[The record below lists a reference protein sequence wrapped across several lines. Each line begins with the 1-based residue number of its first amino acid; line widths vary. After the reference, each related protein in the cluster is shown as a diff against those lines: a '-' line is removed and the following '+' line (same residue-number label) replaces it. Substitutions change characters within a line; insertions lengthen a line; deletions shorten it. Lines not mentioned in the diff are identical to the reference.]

1 MKSEKFATALV
12 VFVVLS
18 GSGAMAQDDKGVDGV
33 TGATQVQH
41 SGQFSGQ
48 RFQALQQSQRSEALP
63 TTGRLKIGGYGEAV
77 MTRNFY
83 SQSFNRY
90 KKPENYKDDGS
101 HGRFDLPHVCLNI
114 GYDFGKGWTMGSEI
128 EFEHGG
134 NGTAVE
140 IEAEE
145 AGEYEAEV
153 EKGGEVNIE
162 QFWINKEFFQGM
174 FNVKTGEI
182 IVPVG
187 YSNAFHEPNQFFTVY
202 RPEGEATIMPN
213 TWHQVG
219 LSLWGKVKNWRYEAQ
234 FLSGLNS
241 ESFTAE
247 DFVHYGATSPYE
259 FKVANNYAGAARVD
273 YYAGGAAARSGA
285 NPRLTPQAP
294 WLRVGLSGY
303 YGYTFRNT
311 LRTPGAKYDD
321 VTGALGIVALDFT
334 LNRWNWIVRG
344 NIDYAHF
351 SDADAISAYNQANWT
366 HHKYQ
371 DGNPHHYSNIGS
383 HALAYAVE
391 AGYDVLSWN
400 RSGRRL
406 RASQSPQRPQRSE
419 ALPTTTSL
427 QRSEALPTTFRE
439 KLWVFGRFEH
449 YNTMASGTYKEMYKY
464 TKKYRAVVG
473 VNYQPVKQITIK
485 GEYSYRFFEKPNN
498 NGLASDSPLYK
509 QPYNNEPSVS
519 VGVTYTGWFL

>member
-1 MKSEKFATALV
+1 MKESVVTAL
-12 VFVVLS
+12 LALM
-18 GSGAMAQDDKGVDGV
+18 GLGAMAQDADVDAT
-33 TGATQVQH
+33 TGAT
-41 SGQFSGQ
+41 
-48 RFQALQQSQRSEALP
+48 RQATKTDKVTDALS
-63 TTGRLKIGGYGEAV
+63 RLHIGGYGEAV

-90 KKPENYKDDGS
+90 KAPENYANDKS
-101 HGRFDLPHVCLNI
+101 HGRFDLPHVCLNL

-162 QFWINKEFFQGM
+162 QFWVNKAFAGGK
-174 FNVKTGEI
+174 FNIKAGEI

-187 YSNAFHEPNQFFTVY
+187 YSNAYHEPNQFFTFY

-219 LSLWGKVKNWRYEAQ
+219 LSLWGRLKEWRYEAQ

-247 DFVHYGATSPYE
+247 SFVHYGATSPYE
-259 FKVANNYAGAARVD
+259 FKVANNYAGAVRID
-273 YYAGGAAARSGA
+273 NYTIKG
-285 NPRLTPQAP
+285 
-294 WLRVGLSGY
+294 LRVGVSGY

-311 LRTPGAKYDD
+311 LRTPGSQYDD

-344 NIDYAHF
+344 NVDYAHF
-351 SDADAISAYNQANWT
+351 ADADAISAYNQANWT

-383 HALAYAVE
+383 NAVAYAIE
-391 AGYDVLSWN
+391 AGYDVLA
-400 RSGRRL
+400 GIAL
-406 RASQSPQRPQRSE
+406 MKSE
-419 ALPTTTSL
+419 KRKENSD
-427 QRSEALPTTFRE
+427 
-439 KLWVFGRFEH
+439 KLFVFGRFEH
-449 YNTMASGTYKEMYKY
+449 YNTMASGTYESMYKY
-464 TKKYRAVVG
+464 TKKYRTVVG
-473 VNYQPVKQITIK
+473 VNYQPVKQVTIK

-498 NGLASDSPLYK
+498 NGLTSDSPLYK

-519 VGVTYTGWFL
+519 IGVTYTGWFL

>member
-1 MKSEKFATALV
+1 MITFLNMGKSKMGVRTACTVIITLSSSF
-12 VFVVLS
+12 FVLHS
-18 GSGAMAQDDKGVDGV
+18 ASAQDVDAI
-33 TGATQVQH
+33 TGATKQTAKAEEQ
-41 SGQFSGQ
+41 
-48 RFQALQQSQRSEALP
+48 
-63 TTGRLKIGGYGEAV
+63 TGTLSRLHIGGYGEAM

-90 KKPENYKDDGS
+90 KSPENYANDKS
-101 HGRFDLPHVCLNI
+101 HGRFDLPHVSLNL

-162 QFWINKEFFQGM
+162 QFWINKEFANGK
-174 FNVKTGEI
+174 FNIKAGEI

-187 YSNAFHEPNQFFTVY
+187 YSNAHHEPNQFFTVY

-219 LSLWGKVKNWRYEAQ
+219 LSLWGKLKDWRYEAQ

-247 DFVHYGATSPYE
+247 SFVHYGATSPYE
-259 FKVANNYAGAARVD
+259 FKVANNYAGAVRIDNYSVK
-273 YYAGGAAARSGA
+273 G
-285 NPRLTPQAP
+285 
-294 WLRVGLSGY
+294 LRIGLSGY

-311 LRTPGAKYDD
+311 LRTPGQKYDD
-321 VTGALGIVALDFT
+321 VTGALGIVALDFS

-344 NIDYAHF
+344 NVDYAHF
-351 SDADAISAYNQANWT
+351 SDADEISAYNQANWT

-383 HALAYAVE
+383 HAVAYAIE
-391 AGYDVLSWN
+391 AGYNILS
-400 RSGRRL
+400 L
-406 RASQSPQRPQRSE
+406 TQHPTPITHHPSPNTHHPS
-419 ALPTTTSL
+419 PTL
-427 QRSEALPTTFRE
+427 F
-439 KLWVFGRFEH
+439 VFGRFEH
-449 YNTMASGTYKEMYKY
+449 YNTMASGTYASMYKY
-464 TKKYRAVVG
+464 TKKYRCAFG
-473 VNYQPVKQITIK
+473 VNYSPVKQITIK
-485 GEYSYRFFEKPNN
+485 GEYSYRFFEKPDN
-498 NGLASDSPLYK
+498 NGLASDSPLYM

-519 VGVTYTGWFL
+519 IGVTYSGWFL

>member
-1 MKSEKFATALV
+1 
-12 VFVVLS
+12 
-18 GSGAMAQDDKGVDGV
+18 MAQETDVDAT
-33 TGATQVQH
+33 TGATRQVTKKDKVTD
-41 SGQFSGQ
+41 
-48 RFQALQQSQRSEALP
+48 ALS
-63 TTGRLKIGGYGEAV
+63 RLHIGGYGEAV
-77 MTRNFY
+77 LTRNFY

-90 KKPENYKDDGS
+90 KAPENYANDKS
-101 HGRFDLPHVCLNI
+101 HGRFDLPHICLNL

-162 QFWINKEFFQGM
+162 QFWINKEFAGGQL
-174 FNVKTGEI
+174 NVKVGEI

-187 YSNAFHEPNQFFTVY
+187 YSNAYHEPNQFFTVY
-202 RPEGEATIMPN
+202 RPEDEATIMPN

-219 LSLWGKVKNWRYEAQ
+219 VSLWGRLKSWRYEAQ

-247 DFVHYGATSPYE
+247 NFVHYGATSPYE
-259 FKVANNYAGAARVD
+259 FKVANNYAGA
-273 YYAGGAAARSGA
+273 
-285 NPRLTPQAP
+285 
-294 WLRVGLSGY
+294 LRIDNYSVKGLRIGLSGY

-311 LRTPGAKYDD
+311 LRTPGSQYDD

-344 NIDYAHF
+344 NVDYAHF
-351 SDADAISAYNQANWT
+351 ADADAISAYNQANWT

-383 HALAYAVE
+383 NAVAYALE
-391 AGYDVLSWN
+391 AGYNVMAL
-400 RSGRRL
+400 L
-406 RASQSPQRPQRSE
+406 RCRQASP
-419 ALPTTTSL
+419 A
-427 QRSEALPTTFRE
+427 E
-439 KLWVFGRFEH
+439 KLFLFGRFEH
-449 YNTMASGTYKEMYKY
+449 YNTMASGTYESMYKY
-464 TKKYRAVVG
+464 TKKYRCAFG
-473 VNYQPVKQITIK
+473 VNYQPVKQVTIK

-498 NGLASDSPLYK
+498 NGLTSDSPLYK
-509 QPYNNEPSVS
+509 QPYNNEPSIS
-519 VGVTYTGWFL
+519 LGVTYTGWFL

>member
-1 MKSEKFATALV
+1 MSLAMLSLSAMSQESVDAT
-12 VFVVLS
+12 
-18 GSGAMAQDDKGVDGV
+18 
-33 TGATQVQH
+33 TGATRQLMKKEKK
-41 SGQFSGQ
+41 SDEPS
-48 RFQALQQSQRSEALP
+48 
-63 TTGRLKIGGYGEAV
+63 RLSIGGYGEAV

-90 KKPENYKDDGS
+90 KKPENYKDDAS
-101 HGRFDLPHVCLNI
+101 HGRFDLPHVCLNL

-162 QFWINKEFFQGM
+162 QFWVNKEFMGGKL
-174 FNVKTGEI
+174 NIKAGEI

-187 YSNAFHEPNQFFTVY
+187 YSNAHHEPNQFFTVY

-219 LSLWGKVKNWRYEAQ
+219 LSLWGRVKNWRYEAQ
-234 FLSGLNS
+234 LLSGLNS

-247 DFVHYGATSPYE
+247 NFVHYGATSPYE
-259 FKVANNYAGAARVD
+259 FKVANNYAGAVRID
-273 YYAGGAAARSGA
+273 NHSIKG
-285 NPRLTPQAP
+285 
-294 WLRVGLSGY
+294 LRIGLSGY

-311 LRTPGAKYDD
+311 LRTPGTKYDG

-351 SDADAISAYNQANWT
+351 SDADAISSYNQVNWT

-391 AGYDVLSWN
+391 AGYNVF
-400 RSGRRL
+400 
-406 RASQSPQRPQRSE
+406 SQIPK
-419 ALPTTTSL
+419 LKN
-427 QRSEALPTTFRE
+427 E

-464 TKKYRAVVG
+464 TKKYRTVVG
-473 VNYQPVKQITIK
+473 LNYQPVKQVTIK

-519 VGVTYTGWFL
+519 IGVTYTGWFL

>member
-1 MKSEKFATALV
+1 MKRAVIILFTIHFSLFTA
-12 VFVVLS
+12 S
-18 GSGAMAQDDKGVDGV
+18 AQDVDAM
-33 TGATQVQH
+33 TGATQ
-41 SGQFSGQ
+41 
-48 RFQALQQSQRSEALP
+48 QAEKTEKKTDILS
-63 TTGRLKIGGYGEAV
+63 RLHIGGYGEAV

-90 KKPENYKDDGS
+90 KKPELYTDDKS
-101 HGRFDLPHVCLNI
+101 HGRFDLPHVVLNL
-114 GYDFGKGWTMGSEI
+114 GYDFGKGWTLGSEI

-145 AGEYEAEV
+145 TGEYEAEV
-153 EKGGEVNIE
+153 EKGGEVNID
-162 QFWINKEFFQGM
+162 QFWINKAFAGGK
-174 FNVKTGEI
+174 FNIKAGEI

-187 YSNAFHEPNQFFTVY
+187 YSNAHHEPNQFFTVY

-219 LSLWGKVKNWRYEAQ
+219 LSLWGQLKDWRYEAQ
-234 FLSGLNS
+234 LLSGLNS

-247 DFVHYGATSPYE
+247 NFVHYGATSPYE
-259 FKVANNYAGAARVD
+259 FKVANNYAGAVRIDNYSVK
-273 YYAGGAAARSGA
+273 G
-285 NPRLTPQAP
+285 
-294 WLRVGLSGY
+294 LRVGLSGY

-311 LRTPGAKYDD
+311 LRTPGSKYDD
-321 VTGALGIVALDFT
+321 VTGALGIVALDFS

-351 SDADAISAYNQANWT
+351 SDADEISAYNQANWT

-383 HALAYAVE
+383 NAVAYAIE
-391 AGYDVLSWN
+391 AGYNVFSQIP
-400 RSGRRL
+400 RL
-406 RASQSPQRPQRSE
+406 KD
-419 ALPTTTSL
+419 
-427 QRSEALPTTFRE
+427 E
-439 KLWVFGRFEH
+439 KLFVFGRYEH
-449 YNTMASGTYKEMYKY
+449 YNTMASGTYKSLYQY
-464 TKKYRAVVG
+464 TKKYRCAFG
-473 VNYQPVKQITIK
+473 VNYSPMKQITIK

-519 VGVTYTGWFL
+519 IGVTYSGWFL

>member
-1 MKSEKFATALV
+1 MAMAAV
-12 VFVVLS
+12 C
-18 GSGAMAQDDKGVDGV
+18 AMAQKENNDVDAT
-33 TGATQVQH
+33 TGATK
-41 SGQFSGQ
+41 
-48 RFQALQQSQRSEALP
+48 QAAP
-63 TTGRLKIGGYGEAV
+63 TRLTIGGYGEAV
-77 MTRNFY
+77 MTHNFF

-90 KKPENYKDDGS
+90 KKPEIYKDDAS

-114 GYDFGKGWTMGSEI
+114 GYDFGKGWTIGSEI

-162 QFWINKEFFQGM
+162 QFWINKEFAGGK
-174 FNVKTGEI
+174 FNVKAGEI

-187 YSNAFHEPNQFFTVY
+187 YTNAHHEPNQFFTVY

-219 LSLWGKVKNWRYEAQ
+219 VSLWGRLKDWRYEIQ

-247 DFVHYGATSPYE
+247 NFVHYGATSPYE
-259 FKVANNYAGAARVD
+259 FKVANNYAGTVRID
-273 YYAGGAAARSGA
+273 NYSIKG
-285 NPRLTPQAP
+285 LC
-294 WLRVGLSGY
+294 VGLSGY

-344 NIDYAHF
+344 NIDYAHL

-383 HALAYAVE
+383 HALAYAIE
-391 AGYDVLSWN
+391 AGYSLP
-400 RSGRRL
+400 L
-406 RASQSPQRPQRSE
+406 PPSQGVGSS
-419 ALPTTTSL
+419 
-427 QRSEALPTTFRE
+427 
-439 KLWVFGRFEH
+439 KLIVFGRFEH
-449 YNTMASGTYKEMYKY
+449 YNTMASGTYAPMYKY
-464 TKKYRAVVG
+464 TKKYRWAVG
-473 VNYQPVKQITIK
+473 VNYSPVKQITIK

-509 QPYNNEPSVS
+509 QPYNNEPSVNI
-519 VGVTYTGWFL
+519 GVTYTGWFL

>member
-1 MKSEKFATALV
+1 M
-12 VFVVLS
+12 VLS
-18 GSGAMAQDDKGVDGV
+18 AMSAMAQEDKGVDAI
-33 TGATQVQH
+33 TGATQKQH
-41 SGQFSGQ
+41 SQPSQ
-48 RFQALQQSQRSEALP
+48 SSQPSQRLH
-63 TTGRLKIGGYGEAV
+63 IGGYGEAV

-90 KKPENYKDDGS
+90 KKPENYKDDGG

-114 GYDFGKGWTMGSEI
+114 GYDFGNGWTMGSEI

-174 FNVKTGEI
+174 FNVKAGEI

-202 RPEGEATIMPN
+202 RPEGEAAIMPN

-219 LSLWGKVKNWRYEAQ
+219 LSLWGRVKNWRYEAQ

-285 NPRLTPQAP
+285 NPRQTPQAP

-334 LNRWNWIVRG
+334 LNRWNWIIRG

-391 AGYDVLSWN
+391 AGFN
-400 RSGRRL
+400 I
-406 RASQSPQRPQRSE
+406 ASLFSPQTTKRPIPQ
-419 ALPTTTSL
+419 TT
-427 QRSEALPTTFRE
+427 

-519 VGVTYTGWFL
+519 VGVTYCGWFL

>member
-1 MKSEKFATALV
+1 MKAAILAT
-12 VFVVLS
+12 VLTLS
-18 GSGAMAQDDKGVDGV
+18 SLCSRAQDVDAT
-33 TGATQVQH
+33 TGATRQVT
-41 SGQFSGQ
+41 SS
-48 RFQALQQSQRSEALP
+48 
-63 TTGRLKIGGYGEAV
+63 RLTIGGYGEAV

-90 KKPENYKDDGS
+90 KSPENYADDKS
-101 HGRFDLPHVCLNI
+101 HGRFDLPHVCVNL

-162 QFWINKEFFQGM
+162 QFWINKEFMGGKL
-174 FNVKTGEI
+174 NIKAGEI

-187 YSNAFHEPNQFFTVY
+187 YSNAHHEPNQFFTVY

-219 LSLWGKVKNWRYEAQ
+219 LSLWGKLKNWRYEAQ
-234 FLSGLNS
+234 LLSGLNS

-247 DFVHYGATSPYE
+247 NFVHYGATSPYE
-259 FKVANNYAGAARVD
+259 FKVANNYAGAMRID
-273 YYAGGAAARSGA
+273 YYALSGNRRA
-285 NPRLTPQAP
+285 Q

-311 LRTPGAKYDD
+311 LRTPGNKYDD
-321 VTGALGIVALDFT
+321 VTGALGIVALDFS
-334 LNRWNWIVRG
+334 LNRCNWIVRG
-344 NIDYAHF
+344 NVDYAHF
-351 SDADAISAYNQANWT
+351 SDADEISAYNQANWT

-383 HALAYAVE
+383 HAVAYAIE
-391 AGYDVLSWN
+391 AGYDVLA
-400 RSGRRL
+400 GL
-406 RASQSPQRPQRSE
+406 
-419 ALPTTTSL
+419 ALMNKGKSKKVD
-427 QRSEALPTTFRE
+427 E
-439 KLWVFGRFEH
+439 KCYVFGRFEH
-449 YNTMASGTYKEMYKY
+449 YNTMASGTYASMYKY
-464 TKKYRAVVG
+464 TKKYRMAFG
-473 VNYQPVKQITIK
+473 VNYQPVKQVTIK
-485 GEYSYRFFEKPNN
+485 GEYSYRFFEKPDNH
-498 NGLASDSPLYK
+498 GLNSDSPLYK
-509 QPYNNEPSVS
+509 APYNNEPSIS
-519 VGVTYTGWFL
+519 IGVTYTGWLM

>member
-1 MKSEKFATALV
+1 MKESILTALLT
-12 VFVVLS
+12 VLS
-18 GSGAMAQDDKGVDGV
+18 LGAMAQTPGNEEGGTRNVEVDGM
-33 TGATQVQH
+33 TGATRQV
-41 SGQFSGQ
+41 SG
-48 RFQALQQSQRSEALP
+48 SQKGE
-63 TTGRLKIGGYGEAV
+63 TTSKLTIGGYGEAV

-90 KKPENYKDDGS
+90 KKPENYRDDAS
-101 HGRFDLPHVCLNI
+101 HGRFDLPHVCLNL

-162 QFWINKEFFQGM
+162 QFWINKAFADGK
-174 FNVKTGEI
+174 FNVKAGEI

-187 YSNAFHEPNQFFTVY
+187 FSNAYHEPNQFFTVY

-219 LSLWGKVKNWRYEAQ
+219 LSLWGRLKNWRYEAQ
-234 FLSGLNS
+234 LLSGLNS

-247 DFVHYGATSPYE
+247 NFVHYGATSPYE
-259 FKVANNYAGAARVD
+259 FKVANNYAGAARIDNYSIKGV
-273 YYAGGAAARSGA
+273 RI
-285 NPRLTPQAP
+285 
-294 WLRVGLSGY
+294 GLSGY

-311 LRTPGAKYDD
+311 LRTPGAKYDG

-351 SDADAISAYNQANWT
+351 SDADEISAYNQANWT

-383 HALAYAVE
+383 HALAYALE
-391 AGYDVLSWN
+391 AGYNVF
-400 RSGRRL
+400 
-406 RASQSPQRPQRSE
+406 SQIPK
-419 ALPTTTSL
+419 LKD
-427 QRSEALPTTFRE
+427 E

-449 YNTMASGTYKEMYKY
+449 YNTMASGTYASMYKY
-464 TKKYRAVVG
+464 TKKYRTAFG

-485 GEYSYRFFEKPNN
+485 GEYSYRFFEKPDN

-519 VGVTYTGWFL
+519 IGVTYTGWFL

>member
-1 MKSEKFATALV
+1 MESRKIVIALTALLA
-12 VFVVLS
+12 LS
-18 GSGAMAQDDKGVDGV
+18 EVSAIAQEAEVDAT
-33 TGATQVQH
+33 TGAT
-41 SGQFSGQ
+41 
-48 RFQALQQSQRSEALP
+48 RQASTTKTEKVADALS
-63 TTGRLKIGGYGEAV
+63 RLHIGGYGEAV

-90 KKPENYKDDGS
+90 KKPELYANDKS
-101 HGRFDLPHVCLNI
+101 HGRFDLPHVCLNL
-114 GYDFGKGWTMGSEI
+114 GYDFGKGWTLGSEI

-162 QFWINKEFFQGM
+162 QFWINKAFAGGK
-174 FNVKTGEI
+174 FNIEAGEI

-187 YSNAFHEPNQFFTVY
+187 YSNAHHEPNQFFTVY

-213 TWHQVG
+213 TWHQLGV
-219 LSLWGKVKNWRYEAQ
+219 SLWGRVKDWRYEVQ
-234 FLSGLNS
+234 LLSGLNS

-247 DFVHYGATSPYE
+247 NFVHYGATSPYE
-259 FKVANNYAGAARVD
+259 FKVANNYAGAVRVD
-273 YYAGGAAARSGA
+273 NYSIKG
-285 NPRLTPQAP
+285 
-294 WLRVGLSGY
+294 LRVGVSGY

-321 VTGALGIVALDFT
+321 VTGALGIVAVDFT
-334 LNRWNWIVRG
+334 LSRWNWIVRG

-383 HALAYAVE
+383 HALAYAIE
-391 AGYDVLSWN
+391 AGYCLNLGS
-400 RSGRRL
+400 SLTPGP
-406 RASQSPQRPQRSE
+406 SPKGEGS
-419 ALPTTTSL
+419 S
-427 QRSEALPTTFRE
+427 
-439 KLWVFGRFEH
+439 KLIVFGRFEH

-464 TKKYRAVVG
+464 TKKYRCAFG
-473 VNYQPVKQITIK
+473 VNYQPVKQITLK

-498 NGLASDSPLYK
+498 NGLAEDSPLYK

-519 VGVTYTGWFL
+519 IGITYTGWFL

>member
-1 MKSEKFATALV
+1 MLFIENHFVLDYMFLKQHGMALHTNFTIFRYCSLLKNGVILHPLSRSFLTHYYIIYMKPVLLIALLA
-12 VFVVLS
+12 LS
-18 GSGAMAQDDKGVDGV
+18 SCCAMAQGTENNSVDAV
-33 TGATQVQH
+33 TGATRQIKKTE
-41 SGQFSGQ
+41 
-48 RFQALQQSQRSEALP
+48 QSRDSLS
-63 TTGRLKIGGYGEAV
+63 RLYIGGYGEAV
-77 MTRNFY
+77 MTRNFF

-90 KKPENYKDDGS
+90 KKPENYANDKS

-114 GYDFGKGWTMGSEI
+114 GYDFGKGWTMGAEV

-162 QFWINKEFFQGM
+162 QFWINKEFLKGK
-174 FNVKTGEI
+174 FNVKAGEI
-182 IVPVG
+182 IIPVG
-187 YSNAFHEPNQFFTVY
+187 YSNAYHEPNQFFTVY

-219 LSLWGKVKNWRYEAQ
+219 LSLWGRLKNWRYEVQ
-234 FLSGLNS
+234 LLSGLNS

-247 DFVHYGATSPYE
+247 NFVHYGATSPYE
-259 FKVANNYAGAARVD
+259 FKVANNYAGAMRID
-273 YYAGGAAARSGA
+273 NYSIKG
-285 NPRLTPQAP
+285 
-294 WLRVGLSGY
+294 LRIGLSGY
-303 YGYTFRNT
+303 YGYSFRNT
-311 LRTPGAKYDD
+311 LRTPGSKYDD
-321 VTGALGIVALDFT
+321 VTGALGIIALDLT

-351 SDADAISAYNQANWT
+351 SDADEISAYNQANWT

-383 HALAYAVE
+383 NAVAYAIE
-391 AGYDVLSWN
+391 AGYNLFSQMAK
-400 RSGRRL
+400 L
-406 RASQSPQRPQRSE
+406 RQKN
-419 ALPTTTSL
+419 
-427 QRSEALPTTFRE
+427 E
-439 KLWVFGRFEH
+439 KLFVFGRFEH
-449 YNTMASGTYKEMYKY
+449 YNTMASGTYKSMYEY
-464 TKKYRAVVG
+464 TKKYRCAFG
-473 VNYQPVKQITIK
+473 LNYVPVKQITIK

-498 NGLASDSPLYK
+498 NGLTSDSPLYK

-519 VGVTYTGWFL
+519 LGITYCGRLL

>member
-1 MKSEKFATALV
+1 MKRAVIILFTIHFSLFTA
-12 VFVVLS
+12 S
-18 GSGAMAQDDKGVDGV
+18 AQDVDAM
-33 TGATQVQH
+33 TGATQ
-41 SGQFSGQ
+41 
-48 RFQALQQSQRSEALP
+48 QAEKTEKKTEKTDILS
-63 TTGRLKIGGYGEAV
+63 RLHIGGYGEAV

-90 KKPENYKDDGS
+90 KKPELYTDDKS
-101 HGRFDLPHVCLNI
+101 HGRFDLPHVVLNL
-114 GYDFGKGWTMGSEI
+114 GYDFGKGWTLGSEI

-162 QFWINKEFFQGM
+162 QFWINKAFAGGK
-174 FNVKTGEI
+174 FNIKAGEI

-187 YSNAFHEPNQFFTVY
+187 YSNAHHEPNQFFTVY

-219 LSLWGKVKNWRYEAQ
+219 LSLWGQLKNWRYEAQ
-234 FLSGLNS
+234 LLSGLNS

-247 DFVHYGATSPYE
+247 NFVHYGATSPYE
-259 FKVANNYAGAARVD
+259 FKVANNYAGAVRIDNYSVK
-273 YYAGGAAARSGA
+273 G
-285 NPRLTPQAP
+285 
-294 WLRVGLSGY
+294 LRIGLSGY

-311 LRTPGAKYDD
+311 LRTPGTKYDD
-321 VTGALGIVALDFT
+321 VTGALGIVALDFS

-351 SDADAISAYNQANWT
+351 SDADEISAYNQANWT

-383 HALAYAVE
+383 HAVAYAIE
-391 AGYDVLSWN
+391 AGYNVF
-400 RSGRRL
+400 
-406 RASQSPQRPQRSE
+406 SQIPK
-419 ALPTTTSL
+419 LKD
-427 QRSEALPTTFRE
+427 E
-439 KLWVFGRFEH
+439 KLFVFGRYEH
-449 YNTMASGTYKEMYKY
+449 YNTMASGTYKSLYQY
-464 TKKYRAVVG
+464 TKKYRCAFG
-473 VNYQPVKQITIK
+473 VNYSPMKQITIK

-519 VGVTYTGWFL
+519 VGVTYSGWFL

>member
-1 MKSEKFATALV
+1 MKAIILTIVLASSSLCATAQDS
-12 VFVVLS
+12 LS
-18 GSGAMAQDDKGVDGV
+18 
-33 TGATQVQH
+33 
-41 SGQFSGQ
+41 
-48 RFQALQQSQRSEALP
+48 
-63 TTGRLKIGGYGEAV
+63 RLHIGGYGEAV
-77 MTRNFY
+77 MTHNFY

-90 KKPENYKDDGS
+90 KKPENYVNDNS

-114 GYDFGKGWTMGSEI
+114 GYDFGKGWSFGSEI

-162 QFWINKEFFQGM
+162 QFWINKAFMNGKL
-174 FNVKTGEI
+174 NIKAGEI

-187 YSNAFHEPNQFFTVY
+187 YSNAHHEPNQFFTAY
-202 RPEGEATIMPN
+202 RPEGEATIIPN

-219 LSLWGKVKNWRYEAQ
+219 LSVWGRVKDWRYEVE

-247 DFVHYGATSPYE
+247 NFVHYGATSPYE
-259 FKVANNYAGAARVD
+259 FKVANNYAGAARIDNYSVK
-273 YYAGGAAARSGA
+273 G
-285 NPRLTPQAP
+285 
-294 WLRVGLSGY
+294 LRIGLSGY

-311 LRTPGAKYDD
+311 LRTPGTKYDD

-344 NIDYAHF
+344 NVDYAHF
-351 SDADAISAYNQANWT
+351 SDADEISAYNQANWT

-383 HALAYAVE
+383 HAVAYAIE
-391 AGYDVLSWN
+391 AGYN
-400 RSGRRL
+400 IF
-406 RASQSPQRPQRSE
+406 SQIPKMKD
-419 ALPTTTSL
+419 
-427 QRSEALPTTFRE
+427 E
-439 KLWVFGRFEH
+439 KLFVFGRFEH
-449 YNTMASGTYKEMYKY
+449 YNTMASGTYASMYKY
-464 TKKYRAVVG
+464 TKKYRYALG
-473 VNYQPVKQITIK
+473 VNYSPLKQITIK

-498 NGLASDSPLYK
+498 NGLASDSPLYI

-519 VGVTYTGWFL
+519 LGVTYTGWFL

>member
-1 MKSEKFATALV
+1 MKGIILTGVLGLSAVCATAQESR
-12 VFVVLS
+12 LS
-18 GSGAMAQDDKGVDGV
+18 
-33 TGATQVQH
+33 
-41 SGQFSGQ
+41 
-48 RFQALQQSQRSEALP
+48 
-63 TTGRLKIGGYGEAV
+63 IGGYGEAV

-90 KKPENYKDDGS
+90 KKPELYTNDKS

-162 QFWINKEFFQGM
+162 QFWINKEFWDGK
-174 FNVKTGEI
+174 FNIKAGEI

-187 YSNAFHEPNQFFTVY
+187 YTNAHHEPNQFFTVY

-219 LSLWGKVKNWRYEAQ
+219 LSLWGNVKNWRYEAQ
-234 FLSGLNS
+234 LLSGLNS

-247 DFVHYGATSPYE
+247 NFVHYGATSPYE
-259 FKVANNYAGAARVD
+259 FKVANNYAAAARVD
-273 YYAGGAAARSGA
+273 YYAPSEDRRA
-285 NPRLTPQAP
+285 Q
-294 WLRVGLSGY
+294 WLRIGVSGY

-311 LRTPGAKYDD
+311 LRTPGSKFDD
-321 VTGALGIVALDFT
+321 VTGALGIVAVDFT

-344 NIDYAHF
+344 NFDYAHF
-351 SDADAISAYNQANWT
+351 SDADEISAYNQANWT

-383 HALAYAVE
+383 SALAYGIE
-391 AGYDVLSWN
+391 AGYNVMKLFSSPSTGGAGG
-400 RSGRRL
+400 RSL
-406 RASQSPQRPQRSE
+406 Y
-419 ALPTTTSL
+419 L
-427 QRSEALPTTFRE
+427 
-439 KLWVFGRFEH
+439 FGRFEH
-449 YNTMASGTYKEMYKY
+449 YNTMASGTYKSMYKY
-464 TKKYRAVVG
+464 TKKYRCAFG
-473 VNYQPVKQITIK
+473 VNYSPVKQVTIK

-498 NGLASDSPLYK
+498 NGLNEDSPLYK
-509 QPYNNEPSVS
+509 QPYNNEPSIS

>member
-1 MKSEKFATALV
+1 MYRKIGLSFIACLWAL
-12 VFVVLS
+12 S
-18 GSGAMAQDDKGVDGV
+18 PAKAQLTV
-33 TGATQVQH
+33 
-41 SGQFSGQ
+41 
-48 RFQALQQSQRSEALP
+48 
-63 TTGRLKIGGYGEAV
+63 GGYGEAV

-90 KKPENYKDDGS
+90 KKPESYADDKS
-101 HGRFDLPHVCLNI
+101 HGRFDLPHVVLNL
-114 GYDFGKGWTMGSEI
+114 GYNFGNGWTMGSEI

-162 QFWINKEFFQGM
+162 QFWINKAFLEGRL
-174 FNVKTGEI
+174 NVKAGEI

-187 YSNAFHEPNQFFTVY
+187 YSNAHHEPNQFFGVY

-219 LSLWGKVKNWRYEAQ
+219 VSVWGKLKNWRYEAQ
-234 FLSGLNS
+234 LLSGLNS

-247 DFVHYGATSPYE
+247 DFAHYGATSPYE

-273 YYAGGAAARSGA
+273 YYAETAQETR
-285 NPRLTPQAP
+285 RER
-294 WLRVGLSGY
+294 WLRIGLSGY

-311 LRTPGAKYDD
+311 LRTPGTKYDD

-334 LNRWNWIVRG
+334 LNRWNWTVRG

-351 SDADAISAYNQANWT
+351 SDADVISAYNQANWT

-371 DGNPHHYSNIGS
+371 DGNPHHYTNIGS
-383 HALAYAVE
+383 NALAWAVE
-391 AGYDVLSWN
+391 AGYNVF
-400 RSGRRL
+400 
-406 RASQSPQRPQRSE
+406 SQI
-419 ALPTTTSL
+419 PTL
-427 QRSEALPTTFRE
+427 KDEIFF
-439 KLWVFGRFEH
+439 VFSRFEH
-449 YNTMASGTYKEMYKY
+449 YNTMAAGTYKSMYKH
-464 TKKYRAVVG
+464 TKKYRWAVG
-473 VNYQPVKQITIK
+473 VNYSPVKQITLK
-485 GEYSYRFFEKPNN
+485 GEYAYRFFEKPNN
-498 NGLASDSPLYK
+498 NGLTSDSPLYK

-519 VGVTYTGWFL
+519 LGVTYTGWFL

>member
-1 MKSEKFATALV
+1 MKTVILTAA
-12 VFVVLS
+12 LS
-18 GSGAMAQDDKGVDGV
+18 LLTCSAQAQEHVDGV
-33 TGATQVQH
+33 TGATPQNVKTEKPYESH
-41 SGQFSGQ
+41 S
-48 RFQALQQSQRSEALP
+48 
-63 TTGRLKIGGYGEAV
+63 RLHIGGYGEAV

-90 KKPENYKDDGS
+90 KKPENYANDKS

-114 GYDFGKGWTMGSEI
+114 GYDFGNGWTMGSEI

-162 QFWINKEFFQGM
+162 QFWINKEFARGK
-174 FNVKTGEI
+174 FNIKAGEI

-187 YSNAFHEPNQFFTVY
+187 YSNAYHEPNQFFTVY

-219 LSLWGKVKNWRYEAQ
+219 LSLWGRLKDWRYEAQ
-234 FLSGLNS
+234 LLSGLNS

-247 DFVHYGATSPYE
+247 NFVHYGATSPYE
-259 FKVANNYAGAARVD
+259 FKVANNYAGA
-273 YYAGGAAARSGA
+273 
-285 NPRLTPQAP
+285 
-294 WLRVGLSGY
+294 LRIDNYSLKGLRIGLSGY

-311 LRTPGAKYDD
+311 LRTPGPKYDD

-344 NIDYAHF
+344 NVDYAHF
-351 SDADAISAYNQANWT
+351 SNADEISAYNQANWT

-383 HALAYAVE
+383 HAVAYAIE
-391 AGYDVLSWN
+391 AGYNIFSAISNWPLAVGHEPSAKN
-400 RSGRRL
+400 
-406 RASQSPQRPQRSE
+406 Q
-419 ALPTTTSL
+419 
-427 QRSEALPTTFRE
+427 
-439 KLWVFGRFEH
+439 KLLVFGRFEH
-449 YNTMASGTYKEMYKY
+449 YNTMASGTYAPMYKY
-464 TKKYRAVVG
+464 TKKYRCVVG
-473 VNYQPVKQITIK
+473 LNYQPVKQITIK

-498 NGLASDSPLYK
+498 NGLTSDSPLYK

-519 VGVTYTGWFL
+519 LGVTYCGKLL

>member
-1 MKSEKFATALV
+1 LQPILNTSEMKATILTSVLV
-12 VFVVLS
+12 VSSLCT
-18 GSGAMAQDDKGVDGV
+18 MAQETEKQGL
-33 TGATQVQH
+33 
-41 SGQFSGQ
+41 
-48 RFQALQQSQRSEALP
+48 R
-63 TTGRLKIGGYGEAV
+63 IGGYGEAV

-90 KKPENYKDDGS
+90 KSPERYADDSS

-162 QFWINKEFFQGM
+162 QFWINKAFMGGKL
-174 FNVKTGEI
+174 NIKAGEI

-187 YSNAFHEPNQFFTVY
+187 YSNAHHEPNQFFTVY

-219 LSLWGKVKNWRYEAQ
+219 ISLWGRLKDWRYEAQ

-247 DFVHYGATSPYE
+247 SFVHYGATSPYE
-259 FKVANNYAGAARVD
+259 FKVANNYAGAI
-273 YYAGGAAARSGA
+273 
-285 NPRLTPQAP
+285 RLDNYSIKG
-294 WLRVGLSGY
+294 LRIGLSGY

-311 LRTPGAKYDD
+311 LRTPGTKYSD
-321 VTGALGIVALDFT
+321 VTGALGIVALDFS
-334 LNRWNWIVRG
+334 LSRWDWIVRG

-351 SDADAISAYNQANWT
+351 DDADEISAYNQANWT

-383 HALAYAVE
+383 NALAYAIE
-391 AGYDVLSWN
+391 AGYNVLS
-400 RSGRRL
+400 GK
-406 RASQSPQRPQRSE
+406 QRVVRGDK
-419 ALPTTTSL
+419 A
-427 QRSEALPTTFRE
+427 
-439 KLWVFGRFEH
+439 KLFVFGRFEH
-449 YNTMASGTYKEMYKY
+449 YNTMASGTYASMYKY
-464 TKKYRAVVG
+464 TKKYRYAFG
-473 VNYQPVKQITIK
+473 VNYSPVKEITIK
-485 GEYSYRFFEKPNN
+485 GEYSYRFFEKQDN
-498 NGLASDSPLYK
+498 NGLDSDSPLYK
-509 QPYNNEPSVS
+509 QPYNNEPSIS
-519 VGVTYTGWFL
+519 VGVTYCGWFL